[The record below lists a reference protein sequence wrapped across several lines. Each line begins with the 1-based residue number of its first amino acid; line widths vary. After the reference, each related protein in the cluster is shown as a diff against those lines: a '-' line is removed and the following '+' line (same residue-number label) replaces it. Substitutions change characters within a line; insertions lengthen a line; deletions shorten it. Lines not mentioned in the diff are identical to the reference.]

1 MEEIQ
6 YPGELPGW
14 RDQLGI
20 LWDRHGY
27 PCAKRT
33 IDFVGALLLLITFA
47 PLCLIVSCWI
57 AFDSTGPIIFRQ
69 SRIGRN
75 GRPFTM
81 YKFRSMHINADQ
93 SIHRQ
98 YVVQLL
104 RTGASG
110 EVGLY
115 KVPNDRR
122 VTRLGVWLR
131 KLSIDELP
139 QLFNVLR
146 GDMSLVGPRPPLAYE
161 VQEYEPWVCRRLE
174 VRPGMTGLWQVSGRS
189 KVGVQEMFRL
199 DVEYVE
205 RRSLGLDLKI
215 LLLTIPTVL
224 FPGTAA

>member
-69 SRIGRN
+69 SRIGRK

-81 YKFRSMHINADQ
+81 YKFRSMHIDADQ

-98 YVVQLL
+98 YVVHLL

-110 EVGLY
+110 EVALY

-122 VTRLGVWLR
+122 VTRAGAWLR
-131 KLSIDELP
+131 KMSIDELP

-161 VQEYEPWVCRRLE
+161 VEEYEPWVLRRLE

>member
-1 MEEIQ
+1 MDDIQ

-14 RDQLGI
+14 REQLGI

-27 PCAKRT
+27 PFAKRT
-33 IDFVGALLLLITFA
+33 IDFVGALLLLVIFA
-47 PLCLIVSCWI
+47 PLCLVVSCWI
-57 AFDSTGPIIFRQ
+57 AFDSRGPIIFRQ

-81 YKFRSMHINADQ
+81 YKFRSMHTNADQ
-93 SIHRQ
+93 AVHRE

-104 RTGASG
+104 RAGGG
-110 EVGLY
+110 EHAVLY

-122 VTRLGVWLR
+122 VTRAGAWLR
-131 KLSIDELP
+131 KTSIDELP
-139 QLFNVLR
+139 QLVNVLR

-161 VQEYEPWVCRRLE
+161 VEEYEPWVRRRLE

-199 DVEYVE
+199 DVEYVD
-205 RRSLGLDLKI
+205 RRSLRLDLKI

-224 FPGTAA
+224 LPGTAA